1 MVAPA
6 WWIKYSWTTSQV
18 SCGKKLNISQIIST
32 SNIRGMI
39 IISMMMEVEMVPE
52 MLGICPQLAQLVAC
66 EDFIEFSSFKSFA
79 NMVAKHQK
87 CDT

>member
-1 MVAPA
+1 
-6 WWIKYSWTTSQV
+6 
-18 SCGKKLNISQIIST
+18 
-32 SNIRGMI
+32 MI